1 MSLLNGIMFTSLI
14 SLFFGSMANAAKPQE
29 IFPVD
34 KFMVLEGKID
44 GKPVIGSFNAAYKNY
59 AYKKKFS
66 WCLRLSITLNEAA
79 LYANGLPKGEEIAV
93 ASKLEDELVE
103 GIKSLTVAHYLG
115 HLFGDTFLHVF
126 VYFDDPDVVHQYL
139 QSQVNKEGLV
149 RGFAYEIQQDPQWLI
164 AAPFIK
170 N

>member
-1 MSLLNGIMFTSLI
+1 MNLLRVIMFASLV
-14 SLFFGSMANAAKPQE
+14 SLVFGSVAKGAGPQE
-29 IFPVD
+29 TFPD
-34 KFMVLEGKID
+34 EKFMVLEGKID

-59 AYKKKFS
+59 AYRKKFS
-66 WCLRLSITLNEAA
+66 WCLRLSIALDEGA

-93 ASKLEDELVE
+93 ANKLEDELVE

-115 HLFGDTFLHVF
+115 HLFNDAFLHVYM
-126 VYFDDPDVVHQYL
+126 YFEDPEAVHQYL

-170 N
+170 K